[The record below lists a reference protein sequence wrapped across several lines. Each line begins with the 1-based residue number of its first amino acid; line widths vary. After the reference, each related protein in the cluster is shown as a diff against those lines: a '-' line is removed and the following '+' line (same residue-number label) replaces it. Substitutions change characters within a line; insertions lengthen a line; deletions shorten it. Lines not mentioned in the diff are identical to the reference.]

1 MTQEEAFDI
10 LKLGYN
16 VYLTGSAGSGKT
28 FLLNKYIDY
37 LEKNGVVVGITASTG
52 IAATHINGLTIH
64 SWSGMGIK
72 DKLEE
77 KDINNLLLKPYLQ
90 QRFLETRVL
99 VIDEVSMLQASRL
112 DMVNQICKIFKN
124 SNAPF
129 GGMQV
134 ILCGDFF
141 QLPPVS
147 KKDEDNSFVDKSKA
161 WEEMDIKVC
170 YLEEQYRQ
178 EDEKFLKLLNQ
189 IRENNVSVDSLK
201 LLMSRLNKPLNGNIS
216 PVKLYTHNTNVDAI
230 NDLELSRIKE
240 KQYEFE
246 MTSWGEQTL
255 VDNLKKGCLAP
266 EKLILKKGAVVM
278 FVKNNFNQGYVN
290 GTLGKIIGFDEEGF
304 PVVKTTSG
312 LKAVAKPVSWK
323 IEENDVL
330 KAEIN
335 QVPLRLA
342 WAITVHKSQGM
353 SLDLAEIDLSKSFTC
368 GMGYA
373 ALSRVRSLSSMKL
386 MGINKMALQV
396 DEEVL
401 ESDFMLKKLSAQATT
416 ELRNLKPEEKLHNQN
431 KFIENLRQIV
441 YN

>member
-1 MTQEEAFDI
+1 MTQQEAFDI

-28 FLLNKYIDY
+28 FLLNKYIAY
-37 LEKNGVVVGITASTG
+37 LQENAVEVGITASTG

-90 QRFLETRVL
+90 QRFTDTKVL

-112 DMVNQICKIFKN
+112 DMVNKICKTFKN
-124 SNAPF
+124 NNAPF
-129 GGMQV
+129 GGMQI

-147 KKDEDNSFVDKSKA
+147 NNAEDNSFVDKSDA
-161 WEEMDIKVC
+161 WREMDIKVC
-170 YLEEQYRQ
+170 YLKEQHRQ
-178 EDEKFLKLLNQ
+178 EDENFLKLLNE

-201 LLMSRLNKPLNGNIS
+201 LLLSRMHKSLSGDIS
-216 PVKLYTHNTNVDAI
+216 PTKLYTHNIDVSSI
-230 NDLELSRIKE
+230 NDFELSKIKE
-240 KQYEFE
+240 KPHEFE

-255 VDNLKKGCLAP
+255 IDNLKKGCLAP
-266 EKLILKKGAVVM
+266 EQLTLKKGAVVM

-290 GTLGKIIGFDEEGF
+290 GTLGKVVKFDEEGF
-304 PVVKTTSG
+304 PVIKTASGFKTT
-312 LKAVAKPVSWK
+312 AKPTSWK

-330 KAEIN
+330 KAEIS
-335 QVPLRLA
+335 QIPLRLA

-353 SLDLAEIDLSKSFTC
+353 SLDLAEIDLSKSFAH
-368 GMGYA
+368 GMGYV
-373 ALSRVRSLSSMKL
+373 ALSRVRTLSSMKL

-396 DEEVL
+396 DETVL
-401 ESDFMLKKLSAQATT
+401 ESDITLKELSARAVI
-416 ELRNLKPEEKLHNQN
+416 ELQRLKPEEKTKNQEL
-431 KFIENLRQIV
+431 FINLLRL
-441 YN
+441 